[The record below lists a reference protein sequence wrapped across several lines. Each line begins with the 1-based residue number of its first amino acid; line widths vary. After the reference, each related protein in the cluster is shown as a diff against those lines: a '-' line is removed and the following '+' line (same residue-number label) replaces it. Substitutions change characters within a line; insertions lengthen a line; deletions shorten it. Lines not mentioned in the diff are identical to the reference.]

1 MIAWMLRFKNNCR
14 KATDRVKGELT
25 VQEFENAERKL
36 LKMVQE
42 ESFDT
47 EDNPK
52 LKSLCTFKDQD
63 GLIRLKTKITR
74 RNDEEDFK
82 CPIVL
87 PSEHKL
93 VEMLIRQKHLQL
105 SHAGVLT
112 VLCEIRQQFW
122 ILRGRKTIRKVI
134 RKCTSCLRYN
144 SKHVETSPTPLP
156 EDRVRDALVFEVTG
170 VDLAGPLYLK
180 NEEKAWILLFT
191 CAVYRAVHLEL
202 ILSLSTNSFLQGLRR
217 FIARRGRPKII
228 YSDHGSNFVGADNLF
243 KNIDWNKIAQ
253 DISIEKIQWKFNP
266 PTAAWW
272 GGWWER
278 LIQMV
283 KKLLRRVLG
292 RSALKYEEMCTVLC
306 DVEAVINAR
315 PLTYLSEDVKDMT
328 PLTPATFLQNNQS
341 VGVPDLDH
349 LDEVN
354 LTKRYKYQQRL
365 REEMRK
371 RFREEYLGLLILQ
384 QSQKKQQR
392 QIRIGDV
399 VLIGCDNKKRLDWPL
414 GRVIEIFPG
423 RDQEVRVVKVKTSSG
438 ELIRPIQR
446 VYPLEI
452 SQEDH
457 LLVSSSAKESDSF
470 SVDREKSCE
479 RKKTVE
485 PEKKKTRSGRVVIKP
500 SRFDE

>member
-1 MIAWMLRFKNNCR
+1 
-14 KATDRVKGELT
+14 
-25 VQEFENAERKL
+25 
-36 LKMVQE
+36 
-42 ESFDT
+42 
-47 EDNPK
+47 
-52 LKSLCTFKDQD
+52 
-63 GLIRLKTKITR
+63 
-74 RNDEEDFK
+74 
-82 CPIVL
+82 
-87 PSEHKL
+87 
-93 VEMLIRQKHLQL
+93 
-105 SHAGVLT
+105 
-112 VLCEIRQQFW
+112 
-122 ILRGRKTIRKVI
+122 
-134 RKCTSCLRYN
+134 
-144 SKHVETSPTPLP
+144 
-156 EDRVRDALVFEVTG
+156 
-170 VDLAGPLYLK
+170 
-180 NEEKAWILLFT
+180 
-191 CAVYRAVHLEL
+191 
-202 ILSLSTNSFLQGLRR
+202 
-217 FIARRGRPKII
+217 
-228 YSDHGSNFVGADNLF
+228 
-243 KNIDWNKIAQ
+243 
-253 DISIEKIQWKFNP
+253 
-266 PTAAWW
+266 
-272 GGWWER
+272 
-278 LIQMV
+278 MV

-479 RKKTVE
+479 RKKT
-485 PEKKKTRSGRVVIKP
+485 RSGRVVIKL